1 MVLVIREISN
11 YNLSCWGI
19 FKRFFDILIYRHVMC
34 SGVNKYFFM
43 EVRRKADIETA
54 FKGNLRLFPK
64 LFTGLQIII
73 HCTVKII

>member
-1 MVLVIREISN
+1 
-11 YNLSCWGI
+11 
-19 FKRFFDILIYRHVMC
+19 MC

-43 EVRRKADIETA
+43 EVRGKADIETA

-64 LFTGLQIII
+64 LFTELQIII